1 MAPFRMERSAN
12 LEQKRFALKRHKGEA
27 AAIARAR
34 RAARETPLNI
44 ILIQLGAALVTV
56 ALCALLHAA
65 GLQGIS
71 KLFHIEDEEL
81 EKKSLGLETAW
92 LIVVIALSLFVL
104 HLAEI
109 GLFGAL
115 YLALG
120 AASSLEEALFFS
132 LASYTTA
139 GTAAVHLIDPWR
151 LLGAA
156 EALAGFLLIGWSTAY
171 LVAKLR
177 KLGE

>member
-1 MAPFRMERSAN
+1 LSIF
-12 LEQKRFALKRHKGEA
+12 
-27 AAIARAR
+27 
-34 RAARETPLNI
+34 
-44 ILIQLGAALVTV
+44 IQLGAALAAV

-65 GLQGIS
+65 GLHGIS

-81 EKKSLGLETAW
+81 EKKRSLGLETAW

-109 GLFGAL
+109 GLFAGL

-120 AASSLEEALFFS
+120 AASSLEEAMFFS

-151 LLGAA
+151 LLGAC

-171 LVAKLR
+171 LVAKLK